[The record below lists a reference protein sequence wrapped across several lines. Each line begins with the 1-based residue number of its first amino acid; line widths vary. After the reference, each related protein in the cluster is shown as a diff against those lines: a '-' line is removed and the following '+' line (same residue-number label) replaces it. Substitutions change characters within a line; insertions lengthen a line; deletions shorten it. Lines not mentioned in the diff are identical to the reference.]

1 MIEIKLIW
9 IQMFCKVIVLWFAL
23 NVIVFIFNVCF
34 FWGDDDQLQ
43 RTPLIATIV
52 WAIIIL
58 VACIQL
64 FVKVVP

>member
-9 IQMFCKVIVLWFAL
+9 IQVFAGSVGLWFAL

-43 RTPLIATIV
+43 RTPLIATIIWTV
-52 WAIIIL
+52 IML
-58 VACIQL
+58 LACIQL